1 MEINELYELFQQS
14 GKISTD
20 SRSVE
25 PGSLFFALRG
35 DRFDGN
41 RYAGAALDQGAAYAI
56 VDNAEVV
63 EAGKNFIL
71 VEDVLLTLQQL
82 ARFHRRKFHI
92 PVIAITGSNGKTTT
106 KELVSAVLATH
117 YPTHFT
123 RGNLNNHIGVA
134 LTLLAM
140 SDQTEV
146 AVIEMGANAQGEIAA
161 LCQIAEPTHGVITN
175 IGKAHLEGFGGLEG
189 VKRGKSELYRYLET
203 HRGTV
208 FVNMDEPFLE
218 DLSQG
223 ISKRI
228 LYKVASE
235 IQAEAYP
242 ISVKLSQAAPFLE
255 VVVLDESGQEVR
267 IKSHLIGHYN
277 LNNLLTAIALGK
289 YFKVPVQRI
298 KSAIEAYI
306 PRMNRSQ
313 LMQQGS
319 NTFILDAY
327 NANPTSMEAALRNF
341 AAMGARPKVA
351 LLGAMFELG
360 LESAVEHTRIAKLA
374 AQLGLEQVVLIGSGF
389 ASAAE
394 AEGLLFFEDV
404 AALRD
409 WFWSQSWENTHFLLK
424 GSRGMQLEKL
434 FERKG
439 QS

>member
-389 ASAAE
+389 AAAAE
-394 AEGLLFFEDV
+394 AERLLFFEDV